1 MTKSERKEFVEAWQ
15 ETENIITVIVP
26 TLSPEVM
33 FKRPEESGPKEI
45 KLLLQFLRIAVKD
58 LLHDKES
65 TVRERD
71 SLLKMLKEE
80 GTIGGS

>member
-33 FKRPEESGPKEI
+33 FKRPEGES
-45 KLLLQFLRIAVKD
+45 KLELIHKIQSAEGNHPCYGKGMFVCNNLQCCWRQSCCE
-58 LLHDKES
+58 DKC
-65 TVRERD
+65 
-71 SLLKMLKEE
+71 
-80 GTIGGS
+80 